1 MMAEEVAGWGVGEHY
16 LEPSSFD
23 APVELVIF
31 SAPAPEAVGH
41 PVALTQRQAES
52 FAPSSQGCSLVS
64 YLGVPSPSGARTG
77 PLSSSSYERTLR
89 CFWFLQPLWY
99 QWGTVSIPQVPLPVL
114 MGPWICVR

>member
-23 APVELVIF
+23 APVELRLF

-64 YLGVPSPSGARTG
+64 YLGVSSPSGGQDRPFPPPPMNGHSDAFG
-77 PLSSSSYERTLR
+77 SYSLCGTSGEQSAYPR
-89 CFWFLQPLWY
+89 FLCLF
-99 QWGTVSIPQVPLPVL
+99 
-114 MGPWICVR
+114 